1 MHGERM
7 GSRIKCLICEKVL
20 RIKKELSFDNSF
32 LAPFAG
38 LEPATL

>member
-1 MHGERM
+1 MHGGRK
-7 GSRIKCLICEKVL
+7 GSRIKCLIK
-20 RIKKELSFDNSF
+20 KKELSNDNSF

>member
-1 MHGERM
+1 MFMEVEIFVEM
-7 GSRIKCLICEKVL
+7 GSKIVIQT
-20 RIKKELSFDNSF
+20 KKELSDDNSF